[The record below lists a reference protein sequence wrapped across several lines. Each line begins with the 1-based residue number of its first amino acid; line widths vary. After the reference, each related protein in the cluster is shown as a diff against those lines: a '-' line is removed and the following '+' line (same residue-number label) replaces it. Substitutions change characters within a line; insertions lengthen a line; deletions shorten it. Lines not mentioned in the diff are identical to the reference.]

1 MIVVAATQTS
11 GGRGRKAPPS
21 LQREGTGSGAEVGG
35 VAGGTVGASPPTYP
49 SLKKF
54 WPSGLRNTALSLTQP
69 TSMDAAAKS
78 NPAVETRIPPLPSM
92 AFPQP
97 DPISRTTFKPLHA

>member
-21 LQREGTGSGAEVGG
+21 LQREGTGSGAEGGG
-35 VAGGTVGASPPTYP
+35 VAGGTVGAGPPTYP

>member
-35 VAGGTVGASPPTYP
+35 VAGGTAGAAPPTYP

-54 WPSGLRNTALSLTQP
+54 FPSGLLNTALSP
-69 TSMDAAAKS
+69 TPPRTMDAAQNNS
-78 NPAVETRIPPLPSM
+78 IIGIPIIPSSY
-92 AFPQP
+92 
-97 DPISRTTFKPLHA
+97 DGLTSHAPC